1 MLHGVTETQIEEYLE
16 SQRQST
22 SSTRFQFPSVPSLE
36 SADSHLPTVPS
47 EPLVDSNHS
56 PVTPSYREPNSPP
69 HELKTVGTGHSQNE
83 SDMLGGQ
90 GSSAERAAAL
100 SSVTAE
106 TISEAQQFSDV
117 QDAGQSTSCV
127 AAARIVASMRNYPD
141 IRDLRS
147 ELGCDSESNCMVK
160 NMSIFDMLDK

>member
-1 MLHGVTETQIEEYLE
+1 
-16 SQRQST
+16 
-22 SSTRFQFPSVPSLE
+22 
-36 SADSHLPTVPS
+36 
-47 EPLVDSNHS
+47 
-56 PVTPSYREPNSPP
+56 
-69 HELKTVGTGHSQNE
+69 
-83 SDMLGGQ
+83 MLGGQ

-147 ELGCDSESNCMVK
+147 ELGCDWESNCMVK